1 MPRWNDNTDLYKVD
15 RATDAQLRMLAKL
28 RRLNKSYYN
37 GDFETLSKGEA
48 GRLIKMESSIIKQQK
63 KYDKED
69 KRRYG
74 R

>member
-1 MPRWNDNTDLYKVD
+1 MPRETDLFKVD

-48 GRLIKMESSIIKQQK
+48 GRLIHMESAILKQQK

-69 KRRYG
+69 KHRNG
-74 R
+74 K

>member
-48 GRLIKMESSIIKQQK
+48 GRLIHMESAILKQQK

>member
-1 MPRWNDNTDLYKVD
+1 MPRETNPFKRDM
-15 RATDAQLRMLAKL
+15 ATDAQLRMLAKL

-48 GRLIKMESSIIKQQK
+48 GRLIHMESAILKQQK